1 MAGMSLEGKT
11 VIITGG
17 GSEIGRGVALALGA
31 RNVRVVVCRCRLQPL
46 VSTVATFH
54 PAGRVALALQA
65 NISNGADVQRL
76 VRRASE
82 AFFYRRYSGQQCGHG
97 GWRADPDPDH
107 VQSLAVI

>member
-1 MAGMSLEGKT
+1 MAETSLESET

-17 GSEIGRGVALALGA
+17 GSEIGRGIALALGA
-31 RNVRVVVCRCRLQPL
+31 RNIRVVVCRRRLQPL
-46 VSTVATFH
+46 ESAAAAIH

-65 NISNGADVQRL
+65 NISNEADGQRL
-76 VRRASE
+76 VRRALE
-82 AFFYRRYSGQQCGHG
+82 AFFYRRYSGQQCGHD